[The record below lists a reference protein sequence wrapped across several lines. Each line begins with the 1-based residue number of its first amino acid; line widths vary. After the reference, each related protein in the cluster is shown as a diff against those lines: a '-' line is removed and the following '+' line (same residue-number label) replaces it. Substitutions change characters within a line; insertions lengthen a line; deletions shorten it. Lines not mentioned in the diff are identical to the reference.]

1 MPKEAKEAKEA
12 KIANEA
18 KAAKPAKAA
27 KVTKDSKE
35 AKDSKVAVDREA
47 IQRLSEFF
55 NRNGYVRF
63 LDETRRAKDG
73 THYKK
78 GAEVR
83 LVAESK
89 AELTEIQKLLK
100 RAGFKVAKP
109 FAKSNQW
116 RQPIYGVDAVARF
129 LALVKTIKT

>member
-1 MPKEAKEAKEA
+1 MPKEAKEAKQA
-12 KIANEA
+12 KIANA
-18 KAAKPAKAA
+18 AKAA
-27 KVTKDSKE
+27 KVAKDSKE
-35 AKDSKVAVDREA
+35 AKETKVAVDREA

-73 THYKK
+73 EHYKK

-83 LVAESK
+83 LVADSK
-89 AELTEIQKLLK
+89 AELTEIQRLLK

-109 FAKSNQW
+109 FSKSNQW

-129 LALVKTIKT
+129 LALVKTFKN